1 MKTKKLFSGVGLIA
15 LAAIVILSTWVFD
28 VLFQRARFDLTE
40 SKLYTLSDGSKN
52 IVKGLAEPI
61 ELQFF
66 FSDKVTQDIPQLRNY
81 AKRVQ
86 ELLEEYQ
93 LNSGGKIKL
102 EVIDPEPFSEA
113 EDKAAEVGLAAVPLN
128 QTGTQLYFGLVASK
142 KDGKKETIP
151 FFQLDKEELLEYD
164 ITKLIYSLNKTK
176 QPVLGVLTG
185 LPMNGGFDFMSR
197 QPSQPWV
204 ILTQLKQLYDVRMI
218 EASSGEIKSDIDLL
232 FIAQPKNLTPKMLY
246 AIDQYV
252 MRGGKVVAFED
263 PLAEADQMAA
273 MGAEA
278 QQGNPMAALF
288 KSWGVEL
295 KDKTILGDVE
305 NSLRIPM
312 ERNRP
317 PVRHIALLRFSD
329 KNFAKG
335 EVVTSNLAQMHFSTA
350 GILAPVKDATT
361 HFIPLIE
368 SSANSAPLD
377 QAKFTPGMDPESL
390 LDDFKPTGEKYAVA
404 ARIEGKA
411 KSAFPDGAP
420 PEEKK
425 DEKKDDKAADKK
437 DAKAEDKKPADD
449 KKAAEKPADA
459 PKPEHLAE
467 SKGDIHVVIVAD
479 TDVLS
484 DRLWVQTQDFMGQTV
499 AAPFADNGSFATNVV
514 DNLAG
519 SADLISVRSRGQF
532 SRPFTRVEALQRKAE
547 LSLRAKEKELQS
559 QLDETEKQ
567 LNELQNKKPGDDKQQ
582 LTLSHEQE
590 NAVKQFIEQKLSI
603 RKQLREVQ
611 HQLGNDIERLS
622 TAIKAINI
630 AGIPVLLTLGALL
643 VAAARRRR
651 TAV

>member
-40 SKLYTLSDGSKN
+40 NKLYTLSDGSKN
-52 IVKGLAEPI
+52 IVKGLVEPI

-102 EVIDPEPFSEA
+102 QVIDPEPFSEA
-113 EDKAAEVGLAAVPLN
+113 EDKAAEAGLAAVPLN

-185 LPMNGGFDFMSR
+185 LQMNGGFDFMSR

-218 EASSGEIKSDIDLL
+218 EANSDEIKNDIDLL
-232 FIAQPKNLTPKMLY
+232 FIAQPKNLTAKMLY

-263 PLAEADQMAA
+263 PLAESDQMAA
-273 MGAEA
+273 MGGAEA

-317 PVRHIALLRFSD
+317 PVRHIALLRFSE

-335 EVVTSNLAQMHFSTA
+335 EVVTTNLAQMHFSTA
-350 GILAPVKDATT
+350 GILVPGKDATT

-368 SSANSAPLD
+368 SSTNSAPLD

-390 LDDFKPTGEKYAVA
+390 LDDFKPTGEKYTVA

-425 DEKKDDKAADKK
+425 DDKDKK
-437 DAKAEDKKPADD
+437 DAKTDNKKSADD
-449 KKAAEKPADA
+449 KKSEAKSADA

-519 SADLISVRSRGQF
+519 SADLISVRSRGQY

-559 QLDETEKQ
+559 QLDATEKQ

-582 LTLSHEQE
+582 LTLSPEQE

-611 HQLGNDIERLS
+611 HQLGNDIARLS
-622 TAIKAINI
+622 TVIKAVNI